1 MAKLKEEPERTVVVS
16 DEVCEEII
24 NPDGYH
30 LGFFEAWCKACGICI
45 AICPTDVFDRR
56 DDGKPIAARPEA
68 CTNCGLCE
76 IMCPDFCIGW
86 YTDPLCDEFPD
97 EPVGTRGYSYHRPT
111 GKRTKKVERDE
122 GG

>member
-1 MAKLKEEPERTVVVS
+1 MAKLKQESERTVVVS

-30 LGFFEAWCKACGICI
+30 LGFYEGWCKACGICV
-45 AICPTDVFDRR
+45 AICPKDVFDRR
-56 DDGKPIAARPEA
+56 DDGKPVVARPED

-86 YTDPLCDEFPD
+86 YTDPLCDEFPGE
-97 EPVGTRGYSYHRPT
+97 EPVTNGIAYRKHSGLR
-111 GKRTKKVERDE
+111 KKKIER
-122 GG
+122 